1 MLTNLSLTILLLS
14 IGLFLSACRPT
25 INSSIP
31 IVAEKIQISP
41 SATIVDQTNTPF
53 KPVVLP
59 SKTPTQTPTIT
70 LTPTL
75 TTTPFDL
82 NLFETKILLRNVKPQ
97 TYVSDQC
104 NYLSNRWGN
113 SKSVP
118 GTIVVP
124 IMYHSV
130 RQPGKPVTDPLT
142 VSHEYF
148 EETMKHA
155 KDLGFETITSQE
167 LADFLYNNAVI
178 PKLSMI
184 LIIDDRR
191 PGVVRDHFLPVLE
204 QNDWT
209 VTLAYISGI
218 ADEREWNEMR
228 ELNSTNRLDMQAH
241 GFLHNGSTY
250 FTEFTSEEIIK
261 NEIYNPI
268 KAIEKNFGKRPIAFI
283 WPGGNFT
290 IESLRIVREAEYQ
303 IGFTAYSRGP
313 IMFNWIPL
321 GEQEIEMDDPLMLL
335 PRYWSTTAYI
345 NLDEA
350 VTISNQAIIFAEQNQ
365 KMEFNWYQYF
375 CQGYPEIQSKPDQRE
390 N

>member
-1 MLTNLSLTILLLS
+1 VS
-14 IGLFLSACRPT
+14 
-25 INSSIP
+25 
-31 IVAEKIQISP
+31 EEIQISP
-41 SATIVDQTNTPF
+41 SATINKPTNTPF

-59 SKTPTQTPTIT
+59 SKTPTLTPTIT
-70 LTPTL
+70 STPTL

-82 NLFETKILLRNVKPQ
+82 NFFETKILLRNVIPQ
-97 TYVSDQC
+97 AYISDQC

-113 SKSVP
+113 SKSEP

-167 LADFLYNNAVI
+167 LSEFLYNNAVI

-209 VTLAYISGI
+209 VTLAYISGV

-268 KAIEKNFGKRPIAFI
+268 NAIEENFGKRPIAFI

-290 IESLRIVREAEYQ
+290 HESLRIVREAEYQ

-313 IMFNWIPL
+313 LMFNWIPL

-350 VTISNQAIIFAEQNQ
+350 VEISNQAKNFSEQNQ
-365 KMEFNWYQYF
+365 AKELNLYQFF
-375 CQGYPEIQSKPDQRE
+375 CQGYPEIQSITDQWE
-390 N
+390 NIND